1 LEILTKDGQVGM
13 EVTEKNVSDYTTML
27 HIPCLPP
34 LAALDNILSVVV
46 PLLFLIFWVLGQMG
60 EAKKKAAAKA
70 EARRRHPQPVPRDQ
84 DAKLPKKAG
93 PAHADQADPLRQ
105 QVEAMLREAGY
116 GVAERP
122 SEPPVAPPTAHGSA
136 SRDPT
141 IEVLVDE
148 DPAAVDVVPVD
159 SARRKKGGRLSR
171 PAPGPLVPRTAR
183 SIKTQPLTEQASHLG
198 DDIVAAEDKFESGV
212 RAKFASDLGTLKD
225 THNEDAYEQR
235 SDENPVAGRLASL
248 LTNPEGVREAIILSE
263 ILNRP
268 IDRW

>member
-1 LEILTKDGQVGM
+1 MLTKGGKWVWKSRK
-13 EVTEKNVSDYTTML
+13 KNLSDYTPML
-27 HIPCLPP
+27 NIPCLPP
-34 LAALDNILSVVV
+34 LAALENILSVVV

-70 EARRRHPQPVPRDQ
+70 EARRRHPQPAPRGQ
-84 DAKLPKKAG
+84 DAQLPKRAG

-116 GVAERP
+116 GVADRP
-122 SEPPVAPPTAHGSA
+122 SEAPVAPPTAHGSA
-136 SRDPT
+136 GRDPT
-141 IEVLVDE
+141 IEVLVG

-159 SARRKKGGRLSR
+159 SARRKKGSRLSR
-171 PAPGPLVPRTAR
+171 PDPGPLVPGTAR
-183 SIKTQPLTEQASHLG
+183 SIETQPLTEQASHLG
-198 DDIVAAEDKFESGV
+198 DDIVAAEDRFESGL
-212 RAKFASDLGTLKD
+212 RAKFANDLGTLKD
-225 THNEDAYEQR
+225 THHEDAYEQR
-235 SDENPVAGRLASL
+235 SDENLVAGRLASL